1 MLPSDPSS
9 TGSPAPELCS
19 IPYRPI
25 PGRSGSRIR
34 AANFVWT
41 YDAVQR
47 TLSRIPGL
55 DDLTRDIDGHVGF
68 AIDPGIPRP
77 VLPRD
82 DERTAPTAPAV
93 AAARQIPS
101 KAGLNLQQV
110 ESDDG

>member
-1 MLPSDPSS
+1 MPSDA
-9 TGSPAPELCS
+9 GQVELPHPC
-19 IPYRPI
+19 REL
-25 PGRSGSRIR
+25 RV
-34 AANFVWT
+34 NL
-41 YDAVQR
+41 DAVQR

-55 DDLTRDIDGHVGF
+55 DDLTRDIDERVGF

-93 AAARQIPS
+93 AAARQIPL